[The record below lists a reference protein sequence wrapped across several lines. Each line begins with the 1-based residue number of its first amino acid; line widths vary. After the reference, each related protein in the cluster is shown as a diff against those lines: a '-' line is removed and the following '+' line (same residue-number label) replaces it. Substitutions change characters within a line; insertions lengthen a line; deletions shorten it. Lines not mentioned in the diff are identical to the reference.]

1 MRKNSY
7 LSAALIWTC
16 SILLLCLEP
25 ASELPKV
32 EINNIDK
39 LVHFTFYF
47 GFIILWYLYLNSN
60 SKNTN
65 SKMPLI
71 LFFVSIIFGI
81 IIELLQQIVTTSRK
95 GDILDVIS
103 NCIGAFTAL
112 IVIFF
117 IQFYSNKKKS

>member
-117 IQFYSNKKKS
+117 IQFFSNKKKS

>member
-1 MRKNSY
+1 VHKNIY

-16 SILLLCLEP
+16 SILFLCLEP

-39 LVHFTFYF
+39 LVHFAFHF

-60 SKNTN
+60 AKKSNYKI
-65 SKMPLI
+65 PVI
-71 LFFVSIIFGI
+71 LFFISMVLGI
-81 IIELLQQIVTTSRK
+81 VIELVQQKYTTSRK

-103 NCIGAFTAL
+103 NISGAFTA
-112 IVIFF
+112 VITIFYY
-117 IQFYSNKKKS
+117 QFYLHKIKI